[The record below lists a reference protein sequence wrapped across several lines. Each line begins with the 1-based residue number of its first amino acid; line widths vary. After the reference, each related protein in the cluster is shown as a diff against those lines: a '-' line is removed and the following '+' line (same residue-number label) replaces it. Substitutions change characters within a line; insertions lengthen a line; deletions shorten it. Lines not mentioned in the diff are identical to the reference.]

1 MWCEDLLRVSCSGD
15 SAPLDSVMKYKDPA
29 TMERNVFFNP
39 EPCKVVC
46 LRREA
51 RRCSKVTTTCTRVM
65 CSIQKMIKA
74 SKQKALK
81 GHNTQRERLY
91 SPSTVAEEASHRS
104 GRAVRRIAVFLA
116 TFFVLFRLRARLFV
130 WRVRRERGG
139 RKKKKSEREGET
151 QILLTMSADPSFC
164 LLPPR
169 LPQCRHTDC
178 SR

>member
-81 GHNTQRERLY
+81 GHNTQRERDCTHHPPWQRRRLTGVGELCAG
-91 SPSTVAEEASHRS
+91 SQESRHFFCPFQTEGSSVCLESEEGKR
-104 GRAVRRIAVFLA
+104 REKKKRKVRERE
-116 TFFVLFRLRARLFV
+116 RLR
-130 WRVRRERGG
+130 
-139 RKKKKSEREGET
+139 
-151 QILLTMSADPSFC
+151 FC
-164 LLPPR
+164 
-169 LPQCRHTDC
+169 
-178 SR
+178 